1 MPVSSGVWERTM
13 GTLPRRR
20 LRHTNEHRVSRA
32 PTDQTSEHW
41 HQALLASM
49 RDIVLVADID
59 GTFTYCSP
67 AVESALG
74 YRPTE
79 LTGTNERDLIH
90 ASDLPVHDGLIGR
103 LVSSDTPQPPIELRL
118 HDRDGG
124 WHWFETTSTELL
136 DDPIVHGIVTN
147 ARNVTARRE
156 AAEALIDL
164 SLRDSLTGL
173 PNRVALM
180 DRLGVALT
188 HTARSSDVLA
198 LLFCDLDE
206 FKRVNDTLGHT
217 TGDDVLV
224 EIAYRLTRARRASD
238 TIARTGGDEFVILCE
253 GLKAVEDAAKIA
265 EKIRDAVEAPI
276 VIGGNNA
283 VLSVSIGIVTVQADA
298 AKLADPMML
307 LRNADAAMYKAK
319 VDGKARWQY
328 FDDALIDE
336 VTQRFELESE
346 LRCAVER
353 DEFVLHYQ
361 PVFDL
366 ESHAVVGT
374 EALLRWNH
382 PTRGLIPPSGF
393 IPLAEQTGLIV
404 PIGAWVLREASAQ
417 AKVWRERLGWTGWMS
432 VNLSARQVSEPGLA
446 STVSVIL
453 DESGLDP
460 GSLWLE
466 LTETA
471 LLRAGHS
478 ATVELAAVQTLG
490 VHIGMDD
497 FGTGYA
503 SLTNLQRLPIDF
515 FKIDQS
521 FVGCLNRSDGEQAS
535 GNAIVAALAQ
545 LGSTLGLRTIAEGIE
560 SAEEAELLRVYG
572 CNYGQGFL
580 LARPMTAA
588 AHSLL
593 LAETEVA

>member
-1 MPVSSGVWERTM
+1 M

-20 LRHTNEHRVSRA
+20 LRQTSAHRSLRA
-32 PTDQTSEHW
+32 ATDQTSEHW

-49 RDIVLVADID
+49 RDIVLVSDVD

-67 AVESALG
+67 SVETALG
-74 YRPTE
+74 YEPAE
-79 LTGTNERDLIH
+79 LTGVNERELIH
-90 ASDLPVHDGLIGR
+90 PSDLPVHDALVGR
-103 LVSSDTPQPPIELRL
+103 LVASDEPQPPIELRL
-118 HDRDGG
+118 RGHDGQ

-164 SLRDSLTGL
+164 SLRDPLTGL

-180 DRLGVALT
+180 DRLTVALT
-188 HTARSSDVLA
+188 HTTRSSELLA

-206 FKRVNDTLGHT
+206 FKRVNDSLGHE
-217 TGDDVLV
+217 TGDGVLI
-224 EIAYRLTRARRASD
+224 EIAHRLTRAGRSSD

-253 GLKAVEDAAKIA
+253 GLKEVDDAATIA

-276 VIGGNNA
+276 ALDGNDAVI
-283 VLSVSIGIVTVQADA
+283 SVSIGIVTVQAGA
-298 AKLADPMML
+298 AKHADPMML
-307 LRNADAAMYKAK
+307 LRNADTAMYKAK
-319 VDGKARWQY
+319 QNGKARWHF
-328 FDDALIDE
+328 FDDAVIDE
-336 VTQRFELESE
+336 VAQRFELESE
-346 LRCAVER
+346 LRVALER
-353 DEFVLHYQ
+353 EEFVLHFQ

-366 ESHAVVGT
+366 DSGSVVGT

-382 PTRGLIPPSGF
+382 PSRGLIQPAGF
-393 IPLAEQTGLIV
+393 IPIAEQTGLIV
-404 PIGAWVLREASAQ
+404 PIGAWVLRAACAQ
-417 AKVWRERLGWTGWMS
+417 ARAWQRQLGWSGWMS
-432 VNLSARQVSEPGLA
+432 ANLSARQVSEPGLA
-446 STVSVIL
+446 STVHEIL

-460 GSLWLE
+460 DALWLE

-478 ATVELAAVQTLG
+478 ATVELSLVQALG

-515 FKIDQS
+515 FKIDQT
-521 FVGCLNRSDGEQAS
+521 FVGTLDRKDGEHAS

-545 LGSTLGLRTIAEGIE
+545 LGTTLGLRTIAEGIE
-560 SAEEAELLRVYG
+560 TAEEAELLRAFG
-572 CNYGQGFL
+572 CGYGQGFL
-580 LARPMTAA
+580 LARPMPAE
-588 AHSLL
+588 AHSSL
-593 LAETEVA
+593 LAGIEV